1 MRQITLLTVTICM
14 LLSFTAISQKRTG
27 KNERF
32 CQAEI
37 IFMNKQSER
46 YALSHFSNDSIF
58 VYPLIADSIFNR
70 MSLPAGDSATLSS
83 RMLNRNALQSHQAL
97 SLSIETITSSP
108 EADVLMLPVLPIFLL
123 ADIAFLIGS
132 KGKKYPINAKEK
144 KFYRMV
150 NRLTGKYQNDTTELY
165 PTF

>member
-1 MRQITLLTVTICM
+1 
-14 LLSFTAISQKRTG
+14 
-27 KNERF
+27 
-32 CQAEI
+32 
-37 IFMNKQSER
+37 
-46 YALSHFSNDSIF
+46 
-58 VYPLIADSIFNR
+58 
-70 MSLPAGDSATLSS
+70 
-83 RMLNRNALQSHQAL
+83 
-97 SLSIETITSSP
+97 
-108 EADVLMLPVLPIFLL
+108 MLPVLPIFLL